1 MVASATPRHAWPAN
15 PYADTERE
23 ARTLRTYQWLSIV
36 SGIASVGFG
45 VALLVWPGRT
55 PAVVATL
62 IGAWLLVA
70 GLLRLVEAARVAA
83 GVVGDAA
90 GAARALA
97 AVAGLFYLIGG
108 LACLRYLPTPAHPLA
123 IVVGI
128 AWFAGGVAEIMSAV
142 TAGRAGWTR
151 LGPVTQGGVGVFSG
165 LALAFWPQLPLGA
178 AVLAA
183 SVALIVNGVTQA
195 AVAARAARP
204 IA

>member
-23 ARTLRTYQWLSIV
+23 ARTLRTYQWLSVV
-36 SGIASVGFG
+36 SGVASVAFG

-55 PAVVATL
+55 PAVAAIL
-62 IGAWLLVA
+62 LGAWLLVA

-83 GVVGDAA
+83 GVAGDAA

-108 LACLRYLPTPAHPLA
+108 LVCLRYLPIPVHPLA

-151 LGPVTQGGVGVFSG
+151 LGPVTQGGVGVLSG
-165 LALAFWPQLPLGA
+165 LGLAFWPELSLGA

-183 SVALIVNGVTQA
+183 AIALIGNGVAQGA
-195 AVAARAARP
+195 LALKAARP
-204 IA
+204 VA